1 MLAALEWKPAH
12 ERKRQS
18 LRAARRER
26 KTISSFSIR
35 AKREQECRSED
46 STKSKSCASSQ
57 GGNNRDVH

>member
-26 KTISSFSIR
+26 KNISSLFIR
-35 AKREQECRSED
+35 AKR
-46 STKSKSCASSQ
+46 
-57 GGNNRDVH
+57 